1 MRNITHGIKLKGLI
15 VHCNKDFNY
24 FWFGS
29 RSLYV
34 SSVHI
39 LSKSILCYEVSTF
52 DHTTHKY
59 TMHLYN
65 DSFSSKSL
73 VRLEVIL
80 IRNLARLRIHL
91 STSDLRRDIH
101 TFSKSIQNS
110 FMFEL
115 LFVSFYR
122 VFNFSCI
129 LSLFSCLYFC
139 VFCF

>member
-15 VHCNKDFNY
+15 VHFNKDFNY

-80 IRNLARLRIHL
+80 IRNLARLRI
-91 STSDLRRDIH
+91 
-101 TFSKSIQNS
+101 KKK
-110 FMFEL
+110 
-115 LFVSFYR
+115 
-122 VFNFSCI
+122 
-129 LSLFSCLYFC
+129 
-139 VFCF
+139 